1 MNRFPYN
8 EIENYYELAG
18 LFPPAVDLYN
28 IMPSLTASELRC
40 SFPDP
45 EFDSYSDVS
54 IDTSS
59 VQSFDSSYE
68 NYMIKENGGN
78 FIHPQMRTMRGSSFM
93 ENVNPG
99 REDTWTISSREVLK
113 SHRSK
118 SSRYSD
124 DKMTQFFHFDK
135 GVLPRAKTMDE
146 QEELRYLA
154 KLVQQDIA
162 AAEYFDEGQSGAF
175 QDPLWN
181 MEAAYR
187 PNADF
192 YSDLL
197 MWNKLREENFLKKQ
211 RLLKQKEML
220 KWKLSQVTPQ
230 SGGMLNRKPVYPL
243 RMNSGKQHI
252 ETLRH
257 VKKKFEVTSRTE
269 AKEAHEL
276 LAKYLTRDRQRE
288 VAETKKKAKSVST
301 ARSVS
306 TDSSSGSNGD
316 QRVFLGGLPIGMTER
331 TLRQQLAAQGYKV
344 LKRPKILHGF
354 APEVLMRSVE
364 EAKDLVEK
372 GVIMID
378 GFEVEVRPFNS
389 LMKQSE
395 SKKIPNIGKRSV
407 FLGGLSP
414 GTTAKDITDAMTN
427 MGMKIVNYPVIK
439 FGFSR
444 QVIFETISQAKAL
457 INMKRVMINGTYV
470 DVRPFVNQQN
480 RKRVH

>member
-1 MNRFPYN
+1 MNRFPNN

-18 LFPPAVDLYN
+18 LFPEAVDLYN
-28 IMPSLTASELRC
+28 TSPSLTVPDLRGV
-40 SFPDP
+40 FPDP
-45 EFDSYSDVS
+45 EFDIYSEVS
-54 IDTSS
+54 VDTSS
-59 VQSFDSSYE
+59 VLSFDSLYE
-68 NYMIKENGGN
+68 NYMINENGGR
-78 FIHPQMRTMRGSSFM
+78 FIHPQMRTMRGSNFM

-99 REDTWTISSREVLK
+99 REDTGTISSREV
-113 SHRSK
+113 SESPFSK
-118 SSRYSD
+118 SSQFSD
-124 DKMTQFFHFDK
+124 YKMSECFPFDK
-135 GVLPRAKTMDE
+135 KVLGSANMMDE
-146 QEELRYLA
+146 QEELRYLPR
-154 KLVQQDIA
+154 LVQQDIA
-162 AAEYFDEGQSGAF
+162 AAEHFGEGQSGAF
-175 QDPLWN
+175 QDPLWII
-181 MEAAYR
+181 EAAHQR
-187 PNADF
+187 NVDF

-197 MWNKLREENFLKKQ
+197 MWNKLREENSLKQQ
-211 RLLKQKEML
+211 RLLKQKEVL
-220 KWKLSQVTPQ
+220 KWKSRRVSPQ
-230 SGGMLNRKPVYPL
+230 SGAMRTRKPVYPL
-243 RMNSGKQHI
+243 WTNSGKQHI

-257 VKKKFEVTSRTE
+257 LKKKFELTRKE
-269 AKEAHEL
+269 AKTAREL
-276 LAKYLTRDRQRE
+276 LAKRVTRDRQRE
-288 VAETKKKAKSVST
+288 VAETKKQAKSVST
-301 ARSVS
+301 VKSVS
-306 TDSSSGSNGD
+306 TDGSSGD